1 MTTAVEDTIRVMCV
15 DDHPIFRQGLSA
27 IIANAREMKLV
38 AEAENGAQAIDVFR
52 QTRPDV
58 TLMDLR
64 LPDMHGV
71 EAMNQIRA
79 EFPRARIIVLTTE
92 VGDAQIQRAL
102 VAGAMGYLLKGMPM
116 TELLAVIRAV
126 AAGKTSIPG
135 VVATHIA
142 EHMAEKPLS
151 ERETEVLRLIAAGH
165 RNKSVANVLSITE
178 DTVKMH
184 VKNCMSKLGARDR
197 THAVTIAIQR
207 GFITEPSMTK

>member
-1 MTTAVEDTIRVMCV
+1 MTAAVNDTIRVMCV

-27 IIANAREMKLV
+27 IIATAREMTLV
-38 AEAENGAQAIDVFR
+38 AEAENGARAIDVFR

-64 LPDMHGV
+64 LPDMNGV
-71 EAMNQIRA
+71 EAMNQIRR
-79 EFPRARIIVLTTE
+79 EFPNARIIVLTTE

-102 VAGAMGYLLKGMPM
+102 AAGAMGYLLKGMPM

-126 AAGKTSIPG
+126 AAGQTRIPG
-135 VVATHIA
+135 AVATYIA
-142 EHMAEKPLS
+142 EHIAEKPLS
-151 ERETEVLRLIAAGH
+151 ERETEVLRLIADGH
-165 RNKSVANVLSITE
+165 RNKSVATALSITE

-207 GFITEPSMTK
+207 GFITL

>member
-207 GFITEPSMTK
+207 GFITL